1 MSIQI
6 TGGDVVDMAVQTEA
20 EGERFYRAAA
30 ERADNPEARELFA
43 YLADEE
49 VRHKQTFEGLSGS
62 IVVTEIDP
70 TTWEEGI
77 AYIRATIDRAFFA
90 GTGAPIRA
98 IMREATV
105 EDMLRQ
111 AIAFEQQTLLFFGAL
126 RDLVQPLNRPIIDSI
141 VAEERGHVR
150 RLTAI
155 LQRDATENT
164 DRQ

>member
-6 TGGDVVDMAVQTEA
+6 TGGDVVDMAVQTEI

-30 ERADNPEARELFA
+30 ERADSAEARELFI

-49 VRHKQTFEGLSGS
+49 LRHQQAFEALSDH
-62 IVVTEIDP
+62 IVISDIDP

-77 AYIRATIDRAFFA
+77 AYIRATVDRAFFSDA
-90 GTGAPIRA
+90 KAPIRA
-98 IMREATV
+98 IALQATV
-105 EDMLRQ
+105 DDMLHQ

-126 RDLVQPLNRPIIDSI
+126 RDLVQPPNRPIIDRI

-150 RLTAI
+150 RLAAM
-155 LQRDATENT
+155 LPAGAGAE
-164 DRQ
+164 

>member
-6 TGGDVVDMAVQTEA
+6 TGGDVVDMAVQTEV

-30 ERADNPEARELFA
+30 QRSNDSAEARALFT

-49 VRHKQTFEGLSGS
+49 ARHKQAFEALSDS

-77 AYIRATIDRAFFA
+77 AYIRATVDRAFFQGA
-90 GTGAPIRA
+90 NAPIRTVA
-98 IMREATV
+98 QGASV

-126 RDLVQPLNRPIIDSI
+126 RDLVQSPNRPLIDRI

-150 RLTAI
+150 RLSAM
-155 LQRDATENT
+155 LSPEADA
-164 DRQ
+164 D

>member
-6 TGGDVVDMAVQTEA
+6 TGGDVVDMAVQTEV

-30 ERADNPEARELFA
+30 ERADNAETRDLFA

-49 VRHKQTFEGLSGS
+49 VRHKQAFEALSDR

-77 AYIRATIDRAFFA
+77 AYIRATIDRALFS
-90 GTGAPIRA
+90 GSNAPIRTIA
-98 IMREATV
+98 LEATV
-105 EDMLRQ
+105 DELLRQ

-126 RDLVQPLNRPIIDSI
+126 RDLVQPPNRPIIDRI
-141 VAEERGHVR
+141 VSEERGHVR
-150 RLTAI
+150 RLAAM
-155 LQRDATENT
+155 LSPEADSQ
-164 DRQ
+164 